1 MTENQTELAVN
12 CCPECRNTLKISD
25 QQPVS
30 LLVCAVCGFSQQQ
43 DARQYMDAFA
53 QKMMNAFYARGV
65 TRCMLNKQTLV
76 IKMAMRA
83 DALMPLFIEYGK
95 KYYRDGYIRD
105 FTLIEDENG
114 LFKYRTVYTPSVQE
128 PEADI
133 SQFEEIVDFVVNQT
147 RKLRP
152 DLSDSYADFDFI
164 LEKMDSSKINS
175 DASSAKTVAYQES
188 TNPFAL
194 AVMSEMIH
202 QAVTDNDLYGVKLL
216 LKAGAPLKILGHSE
230 TLVGAA
236 TENLQYE
243 MLRLLLSKGALPHY
257 GWEKPHKN
265 HHLSPLL
272 RAAELG
278 DVKLV
283 SILLSHAAYPDKT
296 CSNTGFNAL
305 EIALI
310 AMQKSNNPSSYREVV
325 DFLKSS
331 GFKVDRGFAVAAMQ
345 QTLPADKKWLGAM
358 IGLSDGEMEHV
369 AVMLDQQQRPEKY
382 RKPVVNNSS
391 GQDFSD
397 KRLSVIRSLVDEK
410 SKESRIAQLLVMQI
424 KGIGVRPIPDIAT
437 LHAHLDRDF
446 PWFSQVTKIFIE
458 SLNVKAQGSG
468 EFHLPPVILLGDPG
482 IGKTAYCSRLAEL
495 SNVPFKL
502 FGLGGSMSNQILAGT
517 ERGWETAKP
526 SMPLQMMM
534 DHQIANPLIMLDE
547 IDKAGG
553 SDRNGHPH
561 HTLLGLLEPSSS
573 KNWSDPF
580 LMGSVDMSRVSW
592 IATANSIAQMP
603 RTLLSRFRVMRVET
617 PGIEHYPAIVW
628 RTRKRFSQDNGL
640 DENMLPLFGDGEWA
654 WLEQHYKT
662 PRSVRQATE
671 MLLSNMLSSSSPRQR
686 LN

>member
-1 MTENQTELAVN
+1 MTENQTELAIN
-12 CCPECRNTLKISD
+12 CCPVCLNTLKTSNEQSAIV
-25 QQPVS
+25 PVCDS
-30 LLVCAVCGFSQQQ
+30 CGFSQQQ
-43 DARQYMDAFA
+43 DAKQYMDTLGH
-53 QKMMNAFYARGV
+53 KLMNAFYVRGV
-65 TRCMLNKQTLV
+65 TRCVLKKQTLV

-95 KYYRDGYIRD
+95 KFYRDGYIRD
-105 FTLIEDENG
+105 FTLVADENG
-114 LFKYRTVYTPSVQE
+114 LLNYRTIHAPLEKNREV
-128 PEADI
+128 DI
-133 SQFEEIVDFVVNQT
+133 SQFEEIIDFVIDKT

-152 DLSDSYADFDFI
+152 DLSDSYADFNFI
-164 LEKMDSSKINS
+164 LEKMGTTTTNS
-175 DASSAKTVAYQES
+175 EDTSTQAEVYKESA
-188 TNPFAL
+188 NPFAV
-194 AVMSEMIH
+194 AIMGEMIH
-202 QAVTDNDLYGVKLL
+202 QAVTDNDLSGVKLL
-216 LKAGAPLKILGHSE
+216 LKAGAPLKVNGHSE
-230 TLVGAA
+230 TLVGTA
-236 TENLQYE
+236 TENRQYE
-243 MLRLLLSKGALPHY
+243 MLRLLLTAGALTHL
-257 GWEKPHKN
+257 GWEKPHTN

-310 AMQKSNNPSSYREVV
+310 GMQKSNNPSSYREVV
-325 DFLKSS
+325 DFLKIS
-331 GFKVDRGFAVAAMQ
+331 GFKVDRGFAVAAMKQ
-345 QTLPADKKWLGAM
+345 LLPEDREWLSGI
-358 IGLSDGEMEHV
+358 IGMSAEEMEHV
-369 AVMLDQQQRPEKY
+369 AVMIDEHESPEKN
-382 RKPVVNNSS
+382 KKLVLHQSS

-397 KRLSVIRSLVDEK
+397 RRLNIIGSLVYENN
-410 SKESRIAQLLVMQI
+410 KESRITLLMVMQM

-446 PWFSQVTKIFIE
+446 PWFSHVTKMLLETLIVR
-458 SLNVKAQGSG
+458 SHGSG
-468 EFHLPPVILLGDPG
+468 EFHLPPILLLGDPG
-482 IGKTAYCSRLAEL
+482 VGKTAYCSRLAEL
-495 SNVPFKL
+495 SNVPFQL
-502 FGLGGSMSNQILAGT
+502 FGLGGSTSNQILAGT

-561 HTLLGLLEPSSS
+561 HTLLGLLEPSSA
-573 KNWSDPF
+573 KNWFDPF

-592 IATANSIAQMP
+592 IATANSIAHLP

-617 PGIEHYPAIVW
+617 PSIEHYPAIVW
-628 RTRKRFSQDNGL
+628 RTRKHFSKDNGL
-640 DENMLPLFGDGEWA
+640 DENMLPLFGDAEWA

-662 PRSVRQATE
+662 PRTVRQATE
-671 MLLSNMLSSSSPRQR
+671 LLLSNMLSSSRPKQM